1 MKPYNNGTKTLKGE
15 SGMISVNP
23 YVCSDRDIA
32 RLRDNGVSLYLTR
45 DLLNSCDDYLCPIV
59 QDGKIGFINSFAE
72 LVIPAKYDKLIG
84 RFVDSDSLIVCVRDG
99 KCGLL
104 NTAGLEIL
112 MGEYRSVEPIDNQYA
127 IVMNSEY
134 RKGIVEVMTNRI
146 TVPFGEYH
154 NFIYNDNV
162 LVARIN
168 FSKGLITPTGK
179 KITPIKYRWISGV
192 ECGLLRVIVEDAVDG
207 VVSKRWGLI
216 NTSGVE
222 ILPVIYD
229 QISPI
234 KGDGTIVYATH
245 EKRSV
250 KFDISNLTLR
260 D

>member
-72 LVIPAKYDKLIG
+72 LVIPARYDKFIG

-112 MGEYRSVEPIDNQYA
+112 MGEYRSIEPVGNQFA

-134 RKGIVEVMTNRI
+134 KKGIVEIMTKRMSI
-146 TVPFGEYH
+146 PFGEYH
-154 NFIYNDNV
+154 NFISIDNV
-162 LVARIN
+162 LIARRQ
-168 FSKGLITPTGK
+168 FLKGLITPTGEL
-179 KITPIKYRWISGV
+179 ITPIKYKWISEV
-192 ECGLLRVIVEDAVDG
+192 EYGFMRVIVEDVINDK
-207 VVSKRWGLI
+207 VIQKWGLI
-216 NTSGVE
+216 DINGKEVLP
-222 ILPVIYD
+222 ILYD
-229 QISPI
+229 NISPI
-234 KGDGTIVYATH
+234 KNNGATVYATI
-245 EKRSV
+245 EQRLI
-250 KFDISNLTLR
+250 KFNTSNMTING
-260 D
+260 